1 MKHVLLCAAGAAALL
16 AAPAPVRAQTLD
28 ITGKWDVTFN
38 SVQGTI
44 PGQFEFKKDGEMLTG
59 TLSSGAGEGE
69 VGVTLANR
77 DVTITFPYD
86 TPDGPIPITLT
97 GTVDGDSIK
106 GTIDADGENAGDW
119 VATRVKTDAVAKPAT
134 TNTASASAP
143 AAAADLTGTWQ
154 FHVTTAAQNGSP
166 VFVLKQDGDKL
177 TGTYDG
183 QYGQVPLAG
192 TIKDGVFD
200 FAFDLDIQGTP
211 VHVVYEGT
219 MRKDGLSGS
228 VAYGDMADGTFT
240 AEKKK

>member
-1 MKHVLLCAAGAAALL
+1 MKHVLLCAAGVAALI
-16 AAPAPVRAQTLD
+16 AAPMPVRAQTLD

-44 PGQFEFKKDGEMLTG
+44 PGQFEFKKDGDTLTG

-69 VGVTLANR
+69 VGVTVANR

-106 GTIDADGENAGDW
+106 GMIDANGENAGDW
-119 VATRVKTDAVAKPAT
+119 VATRVKADAAAKPAT
-134 TNTASASAP
+134 ADAPSAAASAAG
-143 AAAADLTGTWQ
+143 ADLTGTWQ
-154 FHVTTAAQNGSP
+154 FHVTTAAQNGNP
-166 VFVLKQDGDKL
+166 VFVLKQDGDTL

-192 TIKDGVFD
+192 TIKGGVFN
-200 FAFDLDIQGTP
+200 FTFDLDIEGTP
-211 VHVVYEGT
+211 VHVVYQGT
-219 MRKDGLSGS
+219 MGKDGLSGS